1 MMKKAIFI
9 IIAMLFLCAA
19 QSSAQDGR
27 DLFEQKC
34 IRCHTLERTL
44 EKSKGFEEWKRTVM
58 RMGSYTFGQITIQDS
73 EIIARY
79 LADMAAPEDPVV
91 IQEIRKIAAI
101 DQHEMF
107 NFKKVRVNQFIKPET
122 CQNCHSEIYNMWK
135 GSMHSKAFTDPIWRA
150 ATKFF
155 VKEAVTPGEILEMK
169 ACVKCHTPLGFRS
182 YTINNPDQD
191 YNAVSGLP
199 AEGIFCNW
207 CHNINELKHIGDAAY
222 EVDPGGGEEDFS
234 TMLGPFADSYSNV
247 HPTAYSE
254 LHTRSEFCGLCHNVT
269 HAANGL
275 PIENTYTEWKNS
287 PYNTGNA
294 DTSVHCQDCH
304 MRQKPGVPATGSTER
319 PDNPGR
325 ASEYGPVR
333 DHIWTHYF
341 VGGNAIVTQLLG
353 NSVIA
358 RMAVERLQHAAE
370 LKILKGPSY
379 GNNRVARLNIKVINS
394 GAGHYLPTGLTEVRQ
409 MWLDVKV
416 TDASGQILLHS
427 GSLDKDGAIGKDA
440 VLYHTVLG
448 DRDGEPVLNVAKA
461 ERVLFDYRI
470 PPKGYVMESY
480 DFYVPAEARSPL
492 RVEVYL
498 NYRST
503 PQSLAD
509 KLLGED
515 APIIPVI
522 HMAKALDEIRLQ

>member
-1 MMKKAIFI
+1 MSKNAIIVIF
-9 IIAMLFLCAA
+9 MLFLTAI

-44 EKSKGFEEWKRTVM
+44 EKSKGFEEWEKTVL
-58 RMGSYTFGQITIQDS
+58 RMGAYTFGQITLQDS

-79 LADMAAPEDPVV
+79 LADMSAPKDPVV
-91 IQEIRKIAAI
+91 MNEIKKIAAI

-107 NFKKVRVNQFIKPET
+107 NFKRVRADQFIKPET
-122 CQNCHSEIYNMWK
+122 CRNCHAEIYTMWK
-135 GSMHSKAFTDPIWRA
+135 GSMHSRAFTDPIWRA
-150 ATKFF
+150 STKFF

-182 YTINNPDQD
+182 YTINNSDQD

-207 CHNINELKHIGDAAY
+207 CHNINKVKHIRDAGY
-222 EVDPGGGEEDFS
+222 EVDPGGGEEFPS
-234 TMLGPFADSYSNV
+234 IMLGPFTDSYSNV
-247 HPTAYSE
+247 HPTEYSE

-294 DTSVHCQDCH
+294 ETSVHCQDCH
-304 MRQKPGVPATGSTER
+304 MRQQPGIPATGSTDR

-341 VGGNAIVTQLLG
+341 VGGNAIVPKLTG
-353 NSVIA
+353 SSVNA
-358 RMAVERLQHAAE
+358 DMAVERLQHAADLE
-370 LKILKGPSY
+370 IITTQS
-379 GNNRVARLNIKVINS
+379 NRDSRVSRLDIKVINS

-416 TDASGQILLHS
+416 TDDRGQVLLHS
-427 GSLDKDGAIGKDA
+427 GFLDKDGAIDRDA
-440 VLYHTVLG
+440 VLYYTLLG
-448 DRDGEPVLNVAKA
+448 DKHGNPVLNVAKA

-470 PPKGYVMESY
+470 PPKGYVLETYS
-480 DFYVPAEARSPL
+480 FYVPADAAYPLHVEAS
-492 RVEVYL
+492 L

-503 PQSLAD
+503 SPSLA
-509 KLLGED
+509 KQLLGEN
-515 APIIPVI
+515 APEIPVI
-522 HMAKALDEIRLQ
+522 RMASADDEIRL